1 MSLLRVRSDA
11 DGRVVHRRANTV
23 TGTATATATVT
34 VAATTTTTAAAAE
47 PADPAE
53 GHDARAVA
61 SDHAGVH
68 AGARCAV
75 QLLSRAGRT
84 RRPQRH
90 GGRREADQA
99 RGAADD
105 GARARHQPEAA
116 GRGEQARRG
125 GDPPG

>member
-1 MSLLRVRSDA
+1 MFLLRVRRDA

-23 TGTATATATVT
+23 TATTT
-34 VAATTTTTAAAAE
+34 VAATTTTTAAAE

-61 SDHAGVH
+61 PDHAGVH

-90 GGRREADQA
+90 GVRREADQA

-105 GARARHQPEAA
+105 RARARHQPEAA
-116 GRGEQARRG
+116 GRG
-125 GDPPG
+125 

>member
-1 MSLLRVRSDA
+1 MFLLRVRRDA

-23 TGTATATATVT
+23 TATTT
-34 VAATTTTTAAAAE
+34 VAATTTTTTAAAE

-61 SDHAGVH
+61 PDHAGVH

-84 RRPQRH
+84 PRTPRL
-90 GGRREADQA
+90 GDRREADQA
-99 RGAADD
+99 SGAEDE
-105 GARARHQPEAA
+105 RAQTL
-116 GRGEQARRG
+116 
-125 GDPPG
+125 D